1 MAGLTDV
8 KVRSAKSPERITKLS
23 DGGGLQLWVTPAGGK
38 HWKLAYRF
46 DGKQK
51 KLPIGPYPQIGLAD
65 ARDRRE
71 VAKRLLARGVDPLAH
86 EKATKDAEEKAAAVT
101 FRLVAGE
108 LVERKEREERA
119 ASTLVKTR
127 WLLDFAYP
135 DIGDRPITEIKPA
148 EVLAVLRKVEA
159 RGRLESAR
167 RLRSV
172 IGEVFR
178 YAIATARAEHDPTGP
193 LKGALLTPKPKHRA
207 ALIDRKALGAMLRAI
222 DGYDGQP
229 ATRHAL
235 TLLALLFPRPGELR
249 LANWVEFDRQAAIW
263 TIPAA
268 RTKMRRPHKVPLSR
282 QALEVLRDL
291 HKITGYGK
299 LVFPGVGRGS
309 RAGLPVEP
317 RPISENTLNGA
328 LRRLGYGSDEATAH
342 GFRASASTL
351 LNESGLWNPDAIERA
366 LAHVEDDDVRRA
378 YARGEHWDERV
389 RMAQWWADELDEM
402 RSRGSVAKL
411 GAS

>member
-71 VAKRLLARGVDPLAH
+71 VAKRLLARGIDPLAH
-86 EKATKDAEEKAAAVT
+86 ERATKDAEEKAAAVT

-148 EVLAVLRKVEA
+148 DVLAVLRKVEV

-193 LKGALLTPKPKHRA
+193 LKGALLSPKPKHRA
-207 ALIDRKALGAMLRAI
+207 ALVDRKALGAMLRAI

-229 ATRHAL
+229 VTRHAL
-235 TLLALLFPRPGELR
+235 KLLAVLFPRPGELR
-249 LANWVEFDRQAAIW
+249 LAHWNEFDRDKAIW

-268 RTKMRRPHKVPLSR
+268 RTKMRRPHRVPLPK

-291 HKITGYGK
+291 HKLTGYGK

-317 RPISENTLNGA
+317 RPISENTLNA
-328 LRRLGYGSDEATAH
+328 LQPCSTNP
-342 GFRASASTL
+342 ASGTLTRSSAPWPMSKMMTSAAPMPAASTGT
-351 LNESGLWNPDAIERA
+351 SGSAWRSGGLMSSTRCAASEGTYDA
-366 LAHVEDDDVRRA
+366 RRSA
-378 YARGEHWDERV
+378 APLSSAAEG
-389 RMAQWWADELDEM
+389 L
-402 RSRGSVAKL
+402 GSFEP
-411 GAS
+411 SH